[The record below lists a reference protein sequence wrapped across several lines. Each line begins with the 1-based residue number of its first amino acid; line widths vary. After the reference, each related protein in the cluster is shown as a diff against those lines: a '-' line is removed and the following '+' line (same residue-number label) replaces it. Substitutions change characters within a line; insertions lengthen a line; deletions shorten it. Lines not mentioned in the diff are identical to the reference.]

1 VPHFKEQK
9 LHSAYL
15 WVVLLLCSLAASSV
29 FAETPYHKQK
39 KIELNDGAPKYQV
52 NNLVRV
58 LEDKEGHL
66 TIQDILQPE
75 RIREFKHTPNKGALN
90 FGYTSSSYWIAL
102 PVQYKGK
109 KALSEWW
116 YQLDLPLLDESE
128 LYIVSTREKGSV
140 HIIKKQMNYD
150 IPLKEREIN
159 HVTQVYRIT
168 LKKDEQVTLYLKIK
182 SEFSIHLPLFIYSP
196 EGFVDAVAVEELLY
210 GCFLGALW
218 ILIAYNLFMY
228 ISVKEQSFLFYIL
241 YMFFYMIFLIT
252 ERVHGLSLF
261 GEIPV
266 FFHKHNLAY
275 SIWVAWIFAL
285 LLARSFLETKAN
297 EPDLDGIIKIFISV
311 ASVSVAITAFMDVTT
326 GIQWAVL
333 GTIFYAVLM
342 AWLAYAAIK
351 RGNPMAHF
359 YFMAWSLNFGGVI
372 LYGLTVTGYL
382 PFNFMTSN
390 SPHIGIVAQL
400 VIMSLALANR
410 MKVAQR
416 QTDAANQQ
424 SVVNLRRYRSL
435 FDNAVEGIFQISLE
449 RRFIDANPAMA
460 SMLGYQSP
468 SLLIHNVNDAFS
480 VCYPQ
485 AEDQQNVVKLIEQG
499 DEIQEIEA
507 RYIGRDGGA
516 RWASSI
522 VRIIYD
528 KNNIPSHLEG
538 TFVDI
543 TERVEREQVEREREQ
558 ERLQKDVAEASAA
571 AKSQFLANMSHEIR
585 TPLTAIIGYGESLL
599 DDTLNEDEKRESSEV
614 VVRSGKHLLALIND
628 ILDHSKIDADKL
640 DTEIVTVNLFLLLNE
655 IKSYFSPKTAE
666 KNIDFN
672 IQYDFPLPEEIQTDP
687 TRLRQILINLCGN
700 ALKFTDRGSIS
711 LIVRCERPVEM
722 LVIKVVDTGVGVKQG
737 QLDKLFDP
745 FAQASPTIARQ
756 YGGTG
761 LGLSISRRLAEMLG
775 GDITASSIY
784 GEGSEFE
791 VTIATGS
798 LQTAKFA
805 RNQSELNLQ
814 AYRPKVAEVPK
825 LKGRVLYAED
835 NEINRR
841 LIKQLVNKTGAS
853 ISLVTNG
860 AEALEAATRNGESFD
875 LILMDIQMP
884 VMDGRDATLAIR
896 EAGVNTPIVAVTA
909 NVMIEDKAEYKEAG
923 CNEVMAKPVEK
934 APFYKML
941 ARYLELESSEL
952 ENQKTE
958 QAKTVEPSRRLTEQ
972 QLRGKVLVA
981 EDNADNRL
989 LIRRYLVRMGIEV
1002 LLAEDGRQAVS
1013 MAIREPVN
1021 LILMDQHMPEMD
1033 GPEVTK
1039 LLRQTG
1045 FSRPILAFTASDDK
1059 KEYGMMMEAGCNG
1072 IVDKP
1077 VNPDQLYKVLSEH
1090 LPVAISSEAEES
1102 TDDPWK
1108 DPDILPIVKKF
1119 VQGISQRIILMKE
1132 SFEKK
1137 DWEKL
1142 RGQAHQVKGTAG
1154 SLGFP
1159 ALTTDAKHLEIAL
1172 RNKEMKGVSALL
1184 DTLSIT
1190 AERAIERF
1198 NIQNPEP

>member
-1 VPHFKEQK
+1 VLHIQK
-9 LHSAYL
+9 QTLHAYL
-15 WVVLLLCSLAASSV
+15 WAAILLCSLVSAFVSNSV
-29 FAETPYHKQK
+29 LAEPRYHPQK
-39 KIELNDGAPKYQV
+39 KIELNDGVNKYQV

-58 LEDKEGHL
+58 LEDKNGEL
-66 TIQDILQPE
+66 TIQDILQPGK
-75 RIREFKHTPNKGALN
+75 IREFEFIPNRGALN
-90 FGYTSSSYWIAL
+90 FGYTDSSYWIAL
-102 PVQYKGK
+102 PVQYKGQ

-116 YQLDLPLLDESE
+116 YQLDLPLLDKSE
-128 LYIVSTREKGSV
+128 LYIVPSGIKEPAS
-140 HIIKKQMNYD
+140 IIKKQMDYD
-150 IPLKEREIN
+150 IPLKKREIN
-159 HVTQVYRIT
+159 HVTQVYRIN
-168 LKKDEQVTLYLKIK
+168 LKKEEQVTLYLKVK
-182 SEFSIHLPLFIYSP
+182 SDFSMHLPLFLYSP
-196 EGFVDAVAVEELLY
+196 EGFVDSVAVEELLY

-218 ILIAYNLFMY
+218 ILIVYNFFMY
-228 ISVKEQSFLFYIL
+228 MSVREPSFLFYIL
-241 YMFFYMIFLIT
+241 YILFYMLFLVT
-252 ERVHGLSLF
+252 ERVHGLSIF
-261 GEIPV
+261 GDIPA
-266 FFHKHNLAY
+266 FFHKDNLALY
-275 SIWVAWIFAL
+275 IWVAWIFAL
-285 LLARSFLETKAN
+285 LLARSFLETKAR
-297 EPDLDGIIKIFISV
+297 EPDLDGIIKVFISV
-311 ASVSVAITAFMDVTT
+311 AAVSAIITQFLDSAT
-326 GIQWAVL
+326 GIQWSVL
-333 GTIFYAVLM
+333 GTLLYGVLM
-342 AWLAYAAIK
+342 VWLAYAALK
-351 RGNPMAHF
+351 RGNPMARF

-372 LYGLTVTGYL
+372 LYGLTVTGNI

-390 SPHIGIVAQL
+390 SPHIGIVAQM
-400 VIMSLALANR
+400 VIISLALADR
-410 MKVAQR
+410 IKMAQR
-416 QTDAANQQ
+416 QTAKANQQ
-424 SVVNLRRYRSL
+424 SMVNLKRYRSL

-460 SMLGYQSP
+460 NMLGYRSP
-468 SLLIHNVNDAFS
+468 ELLIQSVGDAFS

-485 AEDQQNVVKLIEQG
+485 AEDQQKVVTLIEQG
-499 DEIQEIEA
+499 DEIQEVEA
-507 RYIGRDGGA
+507 RYTGKNGEEC
-516 RWASSI
+516 WASST

-528 KNNIPSHLEG
+528 KHHAPLHLEG

-543 TERVEREQVEREREQ
+543 TERVESERVEREREQ

-599 DDTLNEDEKRESSEV
+599 DETLSEDEKRESSEV

-640 DTEIVTVNLFLLLNE
+640 DTEIVTVNLFVLLNE
-655 IKSYFSPKTAE
+655 VKAYFSPKAAE
-666 KNIDFN
+666 KNVDFN

-711 LIVRCERPVEM
+711 LIVRCERPVEI
-722 LVIKVVDTGVGVKQG
+722 LVIKVVDTGVGVKPEQIK
-737 QLDKLFDP
+737 KLFDP
-745 FAQASPTIARQ
+745 FAQASPTVARQ

-775 GDITASSIY
+775 GDITAASIY

-805 RNQSELNLQ
+805 RNQSDLNLK
-814 AYRPKVAEVPK
+814 AYRPATTEAPK
-825 LKGRVLYAED
+825 LVGRVLYAED

-860 AEALEAATRNGESFD
+860 AEALEVATRNGESFD

-884 VMDGRDATLAIR
+884 VMDGRDATVAIR

-909 NVMIEDKAEYKEAG
+909 NVMLEDKAEYKEAG

-941 ARYLELESSEL
+941 GRYLKMDRRGLKQTKGIDKGSKSV
-952 ENQKTE
+952 
-958 QAKTVEPSRRLTEQ
+958 VEK

-989 LIRRYLVRMGIEV
+989 LIRRYLNRMGVDV

-1013 MAIREPVN
+1013 MAMRESIN

-1033 GPEVTK
+1033 GPEAAV
-1039 LLRQTG
+1039 LLRQAG

-1059 KEYGMMMEAGCNG
+1059 KEYSMMMEAGCNG

-1077 VNPDQLYKVLSEH
+1077 VNPDQLFKVLSEH
-1090 LPVAISSEAEES
+1090 LSAATDSGEDDGN
-1102 TDDPWK
+1102 DDPWK
-1108 DPDILPIVKKF
+1108 DPDILPIVRHF
-1119 VQGISQRIILMKE
+1119 VLSIPQRTALMKTA
-1132 SFEKK
+1132 FK
-1137 DWEKL
+1137 DEEWDTL

-1159 ALTTDAKHLEIAL
+1159 ALTIEAKNLEMAIRNEETDNL
-1172 RNKEMKGVSALL
+1172 NALL
-1184 DTLSIT
+1184 DALLT
-1190 AERAIERF
+1190 AADSAIERF
-1198 NIQNPEP
+1198 NIQNPEQ